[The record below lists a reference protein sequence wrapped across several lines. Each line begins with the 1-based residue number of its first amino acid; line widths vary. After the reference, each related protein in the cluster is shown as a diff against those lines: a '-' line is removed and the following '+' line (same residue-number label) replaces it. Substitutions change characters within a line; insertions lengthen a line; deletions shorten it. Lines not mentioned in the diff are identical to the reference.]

1 MLILSISARVIL
13 DNDWWQKEPPFM
25 LDHEPQIMQAETEL
39 RIRNYSPRTIK
50 IYLHFLREFL
60 IFRDNQMG
68 QNSEMTLKMFLLSLE
83 NSGASPQTRN
93 LCLSAIKFYFRNV
106 IKTEVPINIR
116 TAKRSLGLPVVLSRE
131 EISRMLGVITNTKHR
146 LMLALAYGAG
156 LRVSEVVSLRVQ
168 DLDSG
173 ELMIHIKQAKGQKD
187 RISVLPEKIVNDLI
201 SFMSGKSNTDF
212 VFGSD
217 WARLP
222 DGQGGRLTT
231 RTAQKIF
238 EHALVKARINKPATF
253 HSLRHS
259 FATHLL
265 ENGVDIR
272 YVQVL
277 LGHNNI
283 RTTQRYTQVTNPML
297 KSIRSPL

>member
-1 MLILSISARVIL
+1 MTHIQSQL
-13 DNDWWQKEPPFM
+13 D
-25 LDHEPQIMQAETEL
+25 LTETEL
-39 RIRNYSPRTIK
+39 RIRNYSPKTLK
-50 IYLHFLREFL
+50 SYLHYLREYL
-60 IFRDNQMG
+60 AFRAGLQAEDNELTVK
-68 QNSEMTLKMFLLSLE
+68 SFLLSLE
-83 NSGASPQTRN
+83 NKGASAQTRN

-106 IKTEVPINIR
+106 IKVRTPMEIR
-116 TAKRSLGLPVVLSRE
+116 TAKRNQSLPVVLSRE
-131 EISRMLGVITNTKHR
+131 EIGRMLDVTKNMKHR

-156 LRVSEVVSLRVQ
+156 LRVSEVVSLRIKDM
-168 DLDSG
+168 DLP
-173 ELMIHIKQAKGQKD
+173 ELTLHIKQAKGRKD
-187 RISVLPEKIVNDLI
+187 RISVVPEKLRTGLGDL
-201 SFMSGKSNTDF
+201 MVGTRPADF
-212 VFGSD
+212 IFASQ
-217 WARLP
+217 
-222 DGQGGRLTT
+222 QGGQLTT

-238 EHALVKARINKPATF
+238 EHALVKAGINKPATF

-297 KSIRSPL
+297 KSILSPLSNVWMKNVTYPKHSNIK

>member
-1 MLILSISARVIL
+1 MVAERAIIVLNCQTEL
-13 DNDWWQKEPPFM
+13 DRT
-25 LDHEPQIMQAETEL
+25 ETEL
-39 RIRNYSPRTIK
+39 RIRNYSPRTLK

-60 IFRDNQMG
+60 IFRDNKMG
-68 QNSEMTLKMFLLSLE
+68 QNNETTLKMFLLSLE

-106 IKTEVPINIR
+106 IKMEGPINIR
-116 TAKRSLGLPVVLSRE
+116 TAKRCLGLPVVLSRE
-131 EISRMLGVITNTKHR
+131 EIGRMLEVTKNVKHR

-156 LRVSEVVSLRVQ
+156 LRVSEVVALKVQ
-168 DLDSG
+168 DVDLS
-173 ELMIHIKQAKGQKD
+173 EKTIHIKQAKGRKD
-187 RISVLPEKIVNDLI
+187 RISVLPEKIVPDLRNYVV
-201 SFMSGKSNTDF
+201 GKHGTDYL
-212 VFGSD
+212 FGSE
-217 WARLP
+217 
-222 DGQGGRLTT
+222 QGGKLTT

-238 EHALVKARINKPATF
+238 EHALVKTEINKPATF

-265 ENGVDIR
+265 ENGTDIR

-297 KSIRSPL
+297 KSIKSPLL